1 MQGDRVAII
10 PSIASGNMLNVEE
23 EIRFIDRNYGHIHI
37 DIEDGNYIPNIT
49 FGEKLLKLICQNSTS
64 VKSIHLMVNRPLIF
78 LNAIKECKPDIVFIH
93 TDVTRYPSELIRQYQ
108 DEGIKVGIAINP
120 GIGIDDISYILPL
133 IEDVLVLTCEPDGR
147 GQKYISLMEDKIR
160 RLNDYG
166 VNIWVDGGV
175 TEEQIN
181 YLADM
186 NVKNIVMGR
195 AVFNNRDRIIKAE

>member
-1 MQGDRVAII
+1 MQGDRVVII

-120 GIGIDDISYILPL
+120 GIGIDDISYIFPL